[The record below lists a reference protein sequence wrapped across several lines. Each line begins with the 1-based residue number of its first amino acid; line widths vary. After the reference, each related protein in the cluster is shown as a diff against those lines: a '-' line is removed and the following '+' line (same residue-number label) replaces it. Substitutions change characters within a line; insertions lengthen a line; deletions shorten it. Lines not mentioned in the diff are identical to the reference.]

1 MGEEISD
8 GPGPMLCPACYGKK
22 EVVSWPLTL
31 CRFFW
36 HRSWVRARTY
46 SDCRKC
52 GGLGVIDPLGHPID
66 TRIAD
71 ALLSHR
77 AP

>member
-1 MGEEISD
+1 MGEHVSD
-8 GPGPMLCPACYGKK
+8 GPGPMLCSACNGEKK
-22 EVVSWPLTL
+22 VVSWLHTL
-31 CRFFW
+31 FKFCW
-36 HRSWVRARTY
+36 YRSWVLARTY

-52 GGLGVIDPLGHPID
+52 GGLGVIDPLGRPVEKS
-66 TRIAD
+66 IAD